1 MKISR
6 LWLRVFEL
14 MLSSLSGKLCWNG
27 SSSSSESYCFSE
39 DCSSVFVVAVEVD
52 SLSDSVFLSESDR
65 SASRFLLRTW
75 SEFGESSRVC
85 RRRSS
90 SYGGMSAGSYLPSI
104 RTESSFMNL
113 SYFSK
118 LSRSFGENNRG
129 MRRSSCGV
137 GEFGVWMVLHQRL
150 M

>member
-1 MKISR
+1 
-6 LWLRVFEL
+6 
-14 MLSSLSGKLCWNG
+14 MLSSLSGKPCWNG
-27 SSSSSESYCFSE
+27 SSSSSKSCCFSE
-39 DCSSVFVVAVEVD
+39 DRSSVFVVAVEVD

-75 SEFGESSRVC
+75 SESGESPRVY

-90 SYGGMSAGSYLPSI
+90 SYGRVPAGNNPPSI
-104 RTESSFMNL
+104 RTESLFMNL

-118 LSRSFGENNRG
+118 LSCSFEENNRG